1 MSLMQGGRE
10 GSPPRK
16 PRRSPVGAWPTAVIC
31 VLLSLGATV
40 APPRWVAHAG
50 KLEELTRMLLG
61 DDSYK
66 VRVQAA
72 QLLGKLGDPAASAPL
87 IKALNDSNKTV
98 RWMAAQALARLAAP
112 AAAPA
117 LKALL
122 ARERDASVRS
132 QAQKALAALGDSG
145 GTRTSAGA
153 GTGRIFLTFG
163 SFSGGNGGADAGS
176 LEVLRSAL
184 RRELGKLPSVTFE
197 SGGTK
202 PSGPDRQVG
211 FLIDG
216 NVSRLENGLVG
227 GAMEINCDVKV
238 MVARWPSRSIIL
250 WTNAGAAVQ
259 GGSRPQDI
267 AAARRDCLEASAGQL
282 GEDLSKFLQSQGG

>member
-1 MSLMQGGRE
+1 
-10 GSPPRK
+10 
-16 PRRSPVGAWPTAVIC
+16 
-31 VLLSLGATV
+31 VLCLLLALGAAL

-50 KLEELTRMLLG
+50 KLEELTKMLLS

-72 QLLGKLGDPAASAPL
+72 QLLGKLGDPAAADPL
-87 IKALNDSNKTV
+87 VKALNDANKTV
-98 RWMAAQALARLAAP
+98 RWMAAQSLAKLANP

-117 LKALL
+117 LKAQL
-122 ARERDASVRS
+122 ARERDGSVRS
-132 QAQKALAALGDSG
+132 QLEKALAAVG
-145 GTRTSAGA
+145 GGKT
-153 GTGRIFLTFG
+153 GTGSGRIFLTFG
-163 SFSGGNGGADAGS
+163 SFSGGSGGADAGA

-184 RRELGKLPSVTFE
+184 RRELGKLPSVTFDSKE
-197 SGGTK
+197 AK
-202 PSGPDRQVG
+202 PAPGARAQLG

-216 NVSRLENGLVG
+216 NVSRLENGMVG

-238 MVARWPSRSIIL
+238 MVARWPSKSIIL

-282 GEDLSKFLQSQGG
+282 GEDLSKFFQSQGG

>member
-1 MSLMQGGRE
+1 MQGGRG
-10 GSPPRK
+10 GSPPRN
-16 PRRSPVGAWPTAVIC
+16 PRRGPIRAWLPALFC
-31 VLLSLGATV
+31 LLLVLAASL

-50 KLEELTRMLLG
+50 KLEELTKMLLQ

-72 QLLGKLGDPAASAPL
+72 QLLGKLGDPAGAEPL
-87 IKALNDSNKTV
+87 ARALSDNNKLV

-112 AAAPA
+112 STAPA

-122 ARERDASVRS
+122 RREKDASVRA
-132 QAQKALAALGDSG
+132 QAEKALAALGNKP
-145 GTRTSAGA
+145 A
-153 GTGRIFLTFG
+153 TGRIFLTFG
-163 SFSGGNGGADAGS
+163 SFSGGTRGADAS
-176 LEVLRSAL
+176 ALEILRTAL
-184 RRELGKLPSVTFE
+184 RRELGKLSSVTFE
-197 SGGTK
+197 SRDLK
-202 PSGPDRQVG
+202 SSGPAGSPVG

-216 NVSRLENGLVG
+216 NVSRLDNGLVG
-227 GAMEINCDVKV
+227 GTMEINCDVKV
-238 MVARWPSRSIIL
+238 MVARWPSKSIIL

-267 AAARRDCLEASAGQL
+267 ANARRDCLEASAGQL